1 MKVKDFMTKDV
12 VVIEVDESLEEAAKK
27 LRKYRISGAPVL
39 EEGNVIGVISEADLL
54 KALEEKSISLNTLL
68 PSPLDLIELPVRVKL
83 NIDKIT
89 KEIKLL
95 GKVKI
100 KDVMTKSAI
109 TISPEE
115 DIPKAA
121 RLMRERGINRLP
133 VVKDSKLVGIITRAD
148 LLKAF

>member
-1 MKVKDFMTKDV
+1 MNVEDFMTKDV
-12 VVIEVDESLEEAAKK
+12 IVIEADESLEEAAKK
-27 LRKYRISGAPVL
+27 LRKYRISGAPVV
-39 EEGNVIGVISEADLL
+39 EDGNVIGVISETDLL

-68 PSPLDLIELPVRVKL
+68 PSPLDLIEFPVRVKL
-83 NIDKIT
+83 NINKIT

-95 GKVKI
+95 GKLKI
-100 KDVMTKSAI
+100 KDIMTKSAI

-115 DIPKAA
+115 DISKAA

>member
-115 DIPKAA
+115 DISKAA

>member
-1 MKVKDFMTKDV
+1 MNVEDFMTKDV
-12 VVIEVDESLEEAAKK
+12 IVIGADESLEEAARK
-27 LRKYRISGAPVL
+27 LRKYRISGAPVV
-39 EEGNVIGVISEADLL
+39 EDGNVIGVISEADLL

-95 GKVKI
+95 DKLKI
-100 KDVMTKSAI
+100 KDIMTKSAI

-115 DIPKAA
+115 DISKAA

-133 VVKDSKLVGIITRAD
+133 VVKDSKIVGIITRAD

>member
-1 MKVKDFMTKDV
+1 MNVEDFMTKDV
-12 VVIEVDESLEEAAKK
+12 IVIGADESLEEAARK
-27 LRKYRISGAPVL
+27 LRKYRISGAPVV
-39 EEGNVIGVISEADLL
+39 EDGNVIGVISEADLL

-95 GKVKI
+95 DKLKI
-100 KDVMTKSAI
+100 KDIMTKSAI

-115 DIPKAA
+115 DLSKAA
-121 RLMRERGINRLP
+121 RLMRERGINRL
-133 VVKDSKLVGIITRAD
+133 
-148 LLKAF
+148 